1 MYQHDGVS
9 GQRGFTIV
17 ELLVVFAIVG
27 ILAAVAMPQYSAYR
41 ETAYTRAAQSDLR
54 NVAAAE
60 SVYFAKNGTYMDV
73 TSCGDLTAESRCTI
87 DSLPGLTTLSKGV
100 SVSVTATPDGFTATA
115 RHARSPKICRWDTAK
130 GGLVG
135 CEEGAG

>member
-1 MYQHDGVS
+1 MQQQDRVRR
-9 GQRGFTIV
+9 QIGFTIV

-27 ILAAVAMPQYSAYR
+27 ILAAVAVPQYSAYR

-60 SVYFAKNGTYMDV
+60 SVYFAKNGTYVDV
-73 TSCGDLTAESRCTI
+73 TTCGESTPDSRCTI
-87 DSLPGLTTLSKGV
+87 ENLPGLTTLSKGV
-100 SVSVTATPDGFTATA
+100 SLSVSATQDGFIATA
-115 RHARSPKICRWDTAK
+115 RHARSSKVCRWDTGK

-135 CEEGAG
+135 CEEAAG